1 MNQRA
6 PNLVVAERQDHS
18 LLKGVALRTP
28 EEYLEGRVQ
37 DTLSESVTLIN
48 LCRSYQYLSRGYY
61 VSLLADARH
70 QRALPTLRLI
80 EEITN
85 PYAYFMALRAAGIE
99 TIDFK
104 VVKGRR
110 VLPKLIVPATGKETL
125 TPDAIERIVGSSES
139 GEPARYEPMPGE
151 FHDVTCVF
159 GRTLDPRFRK
169 HCSSVFKVF
178 QFPLLKIRVYRD
190 EELWKIGQI
199 YPQSLGQLDPPE
211 IELLQEELEAPRFSI
226 ATPQTVRDTPDRI
239 AVLMDE
245 EDPYAPSDEETFE
258 KFEKVGERRGVLYE
272 RIDKDDLPV
281 LPEYDALFIRTVT
294 GMDHFSFLFAQRAKS
309 LGIPVID
316 DPQST
321 VRCSNKVYMFELFR
335 KAGLPTPRTLTI
347 SRRSSLAEV
356 ETLGYPLIVKQPD
369 GTFSAAVKKAE
380 NRDELNR
387 ITQSMFKRSAL
398 LTLQEFQPTD
408 FDWRVGVLDGTVLYV
423 CKYYMVKGHWQI
435 VRKSR
440 SGRRRYGQVE
450 AVRLE
455 DVPSPVK
462 DLAIDATA
470 LIGDGL
476 YGVDVKETEA
486 GPVLIEINDNPDLWV
501 GEEDA
506 VVGDRLYDEIT
517 SAFLRRIQES
527 VRTDTAT

>member
-1 MNQRA
+1 
-6 PNLVVAERQDHS
+6 
-18 LLKGVALRTP
+18 
-28 EEYLEGRVQ
+28 
-37 DTLSESVTLIN
+37 
-48 LCRSYQYLSRGYY
+48 
-61 VSLLADARH
+61 
-70 QRALPTLRLI
+70 
-80 EEITN
+80 
-85 PYAYFMALRAAGIE
+85 MALRAAGIE

-110 VLPKLIVPATGKETL
+110 VLPKLFVPSGKEAQTR
-125 TPDAIERIVGSSES
+125 DAIERIVSGSVSE
-139 GEPARYEPMPGE
+139 EPARYEPAPGE

-178 QFPLLKIRVYRD
+178 PFPLLKIRVYRD
-190 EELWKIGQI
+190 EELWKVGQI

-211 IELLQEELEAPRFSI
+211 IELLKEELDAPRFSI
-226 ATPQTVRDTPDRI
+226 ATPQAVRDTPDRI
-239 AVLMDE
+239 AVLMDDD
-245 EDPYAPSDEETFE
+245 DPFAPSDEETFD
-258 KFEKVGERRGVLYE
+258 KLKKVGERRGVLYE
-272 RIDKDDLPV
+272 QIDKDDLPV
-281 LPEYDALFIRTVT
+281 LAEYDALFLRTVT

-321 VRCSNKVYMFELFR
+321 VRCSNKVYLFELFR

-347 SRRSSLAEV
+347 SRKSSLTEV
-356 ETLGYPLIVKQPD
+356 EAIGYPLIVKQPD
-369 GTFSAAVKKAE
+369 GTFSAAVKKAAD
-380 NRDELNR
+380 RDELQK
-387 ITQSMFKRSAL
+387 ITQEMFKRSPL
-398 LTLQEFQPTD
+398 LTLQEFRPTD
-408 FDWRVGVLDGTVLYV
+408 FDWRIGVLDGAVLYV

-435 VRKSR
+435 VGKSR

-450 AVRLE
+450 AVPLD
-455 DVPSPVK
+455 DVPGPVK
-462 DLAIDATA
+462 DLAVDATA

-476 YGVDVKETEA
+476 FGVDVKETDA

-506 VVGDRLYDEIT
+506 VIGDRLYEEIT

-527 VRTDTAT
+527 VRTDTSV

>member
-6 PNLVVAERQDHS
+6 PYLVVAERQDHS
-18 LLKGVALRTP
+18 LLKGIALRTP
-28 EEYLEGRVQ
+28 EEYLEGKAQ
-37 DTLSESVTLIN
+37 ETLSESVTLVN

-110 VLPKLIVPATGKETL
+110 VLPKLIVPAGGKD
-125 TPDAIERIVGSSES
+125 PQARNAIESLVKRDDSE
-139 GEPARYEPMPGE
+139 EPARYEPTPGE

-159 GRTLDPRFRK
+159 GRTLDPRFRR
-169 HCSSVFKVF
+169 HCSNVFKVF
-178 QFPLLKIRVYRD
+178 PFPLLKIRVYRD
-190 EELWKIGQI
+190 DELWKVGQI
-199 YPQSLGQLDPPE
+199 YPQSLGQLDHPE
-211 IELLQEELEAPRFSI
+211 IALLQEELDAPRFAI
-226 ATPQTVRDTPDRI
+226 ATPQTLRDTPDRI

-245 EDPYAPSDEETFE
+245 EDAFAPSDEETFE
-258 KFEKVGERRGVLYE
+258 KLKKVGERRGVLYE
-272 RIDKDDLPV
+272 QIDKDDLPV
-281 LPEYDALFIRTVT
+281 LAEYDALFLRTVT

-321 VRCSNKVYMFELFR
+321 VRCSNKVYLSELFR

-347 SRRSSLAEV
+347 SRKSSLAEV
-356 ETLGYPLIVKQPD
+356 EAMGYPLIVKQPD

-387 ITQSMFKRSAL
+387 ITQEMFKRSPL
-398 LTLQEFQPTD
+398 LTLQEFRPTD
-408 FDWRVGVLDGTVLYV
+408 FDWRIGVLDGTVLYV

-435 VRKSR
+435 IGKSR
-440 SGRRRYGQVE
+440 SGRRRYGEVE

-455 DVPSPVK
+455 NAPASVK
-462 DLAIDATA
+462 QLAVDATA

-476 YGVDVKETEA
+476 YGVDVKDTET

-506 VVGDRLYDEIT
+506 TIGDRLYEEIT

-527 VRTDTAT
+527 VRTDTST